1 MGTGYFNSSFLRKIA
16 KLIGVEDWDLRL
28 KGGEENDK
36 LRDLQIQGVEIQNM
50 AAMQAMGFEVARTH
64 TGEFKVSKNP
74 IINPQM
80 MMLEGKAAEDEKPNT
95 SGSKGR
101 GRGTAAPKEDQ
112 QEMDGRPKKQRPS
125 DKGGSS
131 SGKSCKWKRY
141 KSV

>member
-1 MGTGYFNSSFLRKIA
+1 MDSKIIKWGQDILYTAFLRKIA

-80 MMLEGKAAEDEKPNT
+80 MMLET
-95 SGSKGR
+95 GR
-101 GRGTAAPKEDQ
+101 LR
-112 QEMDGRPKKQRPS
+112 
-125 DKGGSS
+125 
-131 SGKSCKWKRY
+131 
-141 KSV
+141 